1 MEATMAGTDTQV
13 RYQALAD
20 DLAGRIARGQLKPG
34 DRLPSV
40 RELCRIHTASP
51 ATVTHALHLLEDR
64 SLIEARPRSGFFVR
78 RKSRHI
84 APPEQCAAPG
94 LPQTVELAE
103 HHRLLL
109 EFRRGINRDW
119 LGRARIDPSLYPS
132 VALQRHMTQLARRD
146 PTLLAHDVLA
156 TGDRAL
162 CEQLARRS
170 VLLGCDWSPDE
181 ILVTHGETQAIAIAL
196 RVCTKPGDV
205 VAIQAPSHMSLLNL
219 LEVEGRQVVEIP
231 SHPCDGLSVDALEI
245 ALQRGNIAAC
255 VFSANFPNPT
265 CSLMS
270 DEAKRRTV
278 ALLAE
283 HKVTLIEDDTGGDLY
298 FGERR
303 PPPLKAFD
311 ETGDVLYCADLS
323 TILGAGLSL
332 GYVVS
337 GRHRLTFEH
346 AQTCVSDPVPL
357 LFQRTAAAFMEGGQ
371 FEPYLRRLRHTLAD
385 NVAAY
390 RDLIAEHFPAGTR
403 VADTPGGYLL
413 WVELPRQ
420 VDTAELQR
428 RALPHGIH
436 FAPGR
441 FFCHQR
447 DFDNCLRLNVGHL
460 LTPLIETSIMTLGR
474 LAHDLV

>member
-1 MEATMAGTDTQV
+1 MAGTDATV
-13 RYQALAD
+13 RYQVLAD

-51 ATVTHALHLLEDR
+51 ATVTHALHLLEDH

-78 RKSRHI
+78 RKPRLI
-84 APPEQCAAPG
+84 APPEQCATPG

-103 HHRLLL
+103 HHRLLM
-109 EFRRGINRDW
+109 EFRRGIDRDW
-119 LGRARIDPSLYPS
+119 LGRARIDPALYPS
-132 VALQRHMTQLARRD
+132 VALQRHMTQLARRE
-146 PTLLAHDVLA
+146 PNLLAQDVSA
-156 TGDRAL
+156 NGDRAL

-196 RVCTKPGDV
+196 HVTTKPGDV
-205 VAIQAPSHMSLLNL
+205 IAIQAPSHMSQLNV

-245 ALQRGNIAAC
+245 ALERGNIAAC
-255 VFSANFPNPT
+255 VLSANFPNPT

-270 DEAKRRTV
+270 DEAKQRTV
-278 ALLAE
+278 TILAA
-283 HKVTLIEDDTGGDLY
+283 HKVPLIEDDTGGDLY

-303 PPPLKAFD
+303 PPPFKAFD
-311 ETGDVLYCADLS
+311 DTGNVLYCSDLS
-323 TILGAGLSL
+323 TILGTGLSL

-337 GRHRLTFEH
+337 GRYRIAFEH
-346 AQTCVSDPVPL
+346 VQTSICDPVPL
-357 LFQRTAAAFMEGGQ
+357 LFQRMAAAFMEGGQ
-371 FEPYLRRLRHTLAD
+371 FEPYLRRLRHALAD

-390 RDLIAEHFPAGTR
+390 RDLIAEHFPVGTR

-413 WVELPRQ
+413 WAELPRQ
-420 VDTAELQR
+420 IDTAELQR
-428 RALPHGIH
+428 QALPHGIH

-447 DFDNCLRLNVGHL
+447 GFDNCLRLNAGHL
-460 LTPLIETSIMTLGR
+460 LTPAIEASIAKLGE
-474 LAHDLV
+474 LAHELA